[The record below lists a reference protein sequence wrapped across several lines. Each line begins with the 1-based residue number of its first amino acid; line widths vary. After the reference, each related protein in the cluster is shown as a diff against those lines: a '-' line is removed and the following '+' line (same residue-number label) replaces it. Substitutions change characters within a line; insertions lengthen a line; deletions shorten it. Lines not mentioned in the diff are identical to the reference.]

1 MDWTKEMQWKFI
13 CLGFLKLWTAS
24 TCFFNLPI
32 MIRKPM
38 ASLYCIGCR
47 NQGQGR
53 WEFERLNNPTPT
65 RRWRGRLCPPPCFRS
80 SYGAVI
86 KFKDYTNWLGK
97 GFHAVVVFGTF
108 MYQEHR
114 ILVKSYKCLK
124 CDFSFLKKEE
134 LSKNFQCMKWRNPTN
149 VWNVT
154 IVFSKRRVEHTYHFS
169 A

>member
-1 MDWTKEMQWKFI
+1 M
-13 CLGFLKLWTAS
+13 
-24 TCFFNLPI
+24 
-32 MIRKPM
+32 
-38 ASLYCIGCR
+38 
-47 NQGQGR
+47 
-53 WEFERLNNPTPT
+53 
-65 RRWRGRLCPPPCFRS
+65 PPPCFRS

-149 VWNVT
+149 VWNLT
-154 IVFSKRRVEHTYHFS
+154 LVFSKKKSWAHTLLQCMKWKTLQMFEMWLVFS
-169 A
+169 KKEVLSTHITSVHEMKKPYKCLKCDFSFLQKEELNTHIT